1 MANQSSFLYA
11 LSEQIRKLSSEGEG
25 LVKRRSEHEEEI
37 QKINVRVAQIV
48 GALQEL
54 DNLKRTVENDK
65 AEEGL

>member
-25 LVKRRSEHEEEI
+25 LVQRRSEHEEEI